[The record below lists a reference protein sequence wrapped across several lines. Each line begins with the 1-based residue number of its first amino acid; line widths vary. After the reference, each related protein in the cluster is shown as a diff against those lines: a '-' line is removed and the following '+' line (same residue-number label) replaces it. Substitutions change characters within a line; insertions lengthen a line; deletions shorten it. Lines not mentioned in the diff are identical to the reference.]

1 MSGPWKAPGRDG
13 IPFICFRQCEST
25 LLPILQH
32 LFTASLR
39 LGHVPA
45 SWKVATVVAVPKP
58 GGDPLSPKGYRPI
71 SLLPTLSKLLERI
84 IADRLTYYLET
95 HHLLAPTQYGFRQ
108 GRSTEDALWRL
119 VSAASTAMQT

>member
-1 MSGPWKAPGRDG
+1 MSIHSSGGFSLPPPTPVTLTEIQQVIAMSGPWKAPGRDG
-13 IPFICFRQCEST
+13 IPFICFRQCESA
-25 LLPILQH
+25 LLNILQH
-32 LFTASLR
+32 LFTASLC

-84 IADRLTYYLET
+84 IAD
-95 HHLLAPTQYGFRQ
+95 
-108 GRSTEDALWRL
+108 
-119 VSAASTAMQT
+119 